1 MIIPVIDIKDE
12 KAVSGKLGKFG
23 EYEELRSVV
32 CKSSNPL
39 DVARTYEELG
49 FDEVYIADLDGIL
62 DSKPNL
68 EIIERIVENTEI
80 SVMLDIGIWS
90 KEMIILMEEVKP
102 VIASETFCSL
112 NLLEFPHEVVLCID
126 MRDGEIIAETCGELF
141 TFIDLIKDS
150 TKIQEIILLDLSR
163 MGFSQGPNLELCK
176 NVVPRLP
183 DKKIIYGGGVRDLPD
198 VYALEQLGVDR
209 VLVGAALHSGSIF
222 KDG

>member
-1 MIIPVIDIKDE
+1 MIVPVIDIKDE

-32 CKSSNPL
+32 CKSSDPL
-39 DVARTYEELG
+39 DVAKTYEDLG
-49 FDEVYIADLDGIL
+49 FEEVYIADLDGIL

-68 EIIERIVENTEI
+68 EIIEKIVTSTNL

-102 VIASETFCSL
+102 VIASETFCTL
-112 NLLEFPHEVVLCID
+112 DLLEFPHEVVLCID
-126 MRDGEIIAETCGELF
+126 TREGELIAETCGELF
-141 TFIDLIKDS
+141 TLIDLIKDS
-150 TKIQEIILLDLSR
+150 TRIQEIILLDLNR
-163 MGFSQGPNLELCK
+163 MGLSQGPNLELCRS
-176 NVVPRLP
+176 VVPRLP
-183 DKKIIYGGGVRDLPD
+183 EKKLIYGGGIRDFYD
-198 VYALEQLGVDR
+198 VYVLEKLGVDK